1 MTEKPGWR
9 PEHTLTLAIVVAV
22 AGVLVAA
29 VMVVASVMRG
39 GRAESVVPFGLV
51 VVAVAVVA
59 SLVINAIGK
68 KAARKNRPEWLETQA
83 WQSGLAAKLAA
94 AQKRDDS
101 GAKGASADSSAPA
114 GTREEKGPP
123 RG

>member
-1 MTEKPGWR
+1 MTESPGWR

-29 VMVVASVMRG
+29 VLVVASVMRG
-39 GRAESVVPFGLV
+39 GRAEAMVPFGLV

-59 SLVINAIGK
+59 SLAINAYGK
-68 KAARKNRPEWLETQA
+68 KLARSQRPEWLETQA

-101 GAKGASADSSAPA
+101 GAKGGSGDQPA
-114 GTREEKGPP
+114 QPQPPEEKLPP